1 MRTICEGKLEFTS
14 LYFDQN
20 RGKAMRGQIERALVE
35 LITNCDDS
43 YREMEEHNLQTKG
56 TIRIEIER
64 RRKGAPS
71 VVVVRDRA
79 AGMSAK
85 DMRDKLTKPGSRTS
99 GFEKGLQ
106 RRGLYGRGA
115 KDVTEFGRVTF
126 ESIKEDMYAICNLN
140 PDTSFAIKESRATDD
155 IREQLGIKR
164 GNGTVATVEVAPR
177 FDIPL
182 HQTMVEKFSRYFS
195 LRDILSSPNRRVT
208 LIDRNKRLQ
217 KEDLLQYRY
226 PSGKVELDEKFP
238 VLGYDTAVAHLVI
251 KRHER
256 RFQEDKHGH
265 NAPYREGRILIKSG
279 AAIHEMTLF
288 RFENDPYAE
297 WFSGE
302 LVCPYID
309 RLIREYDDEQQRDP
323 NSPKHSDKNPI
334 RLLDPE
340 RDGLIKEHPFTR
352 ALFEGGEKR
361 LKILIERE
369 KAAAKESEKEISSDR
384 VRKRLNDLA
393 KKAARFMEE
402 KFRELEEEL
411 PKGRLGALFDK
422 YPEGLTIIPSNEYSL
437 KHGERKTFSVI
448 VKAPYELPDSTTVT
462 VVSDNSGV
470 VTRSPTVSLRV
481 EDENRRLGRCT
492 FVLEGVELGSQAFVS
507 ASTNDY
513 QNVVLVEVV
522 SPKEVPVTP
531 PPGLSFDKGEYEV
544 SSRKRKHAILWLN
557 VEGIKSDRCLA
568 QVGSSNDDVV
578 VRPQRIRLHRTGQ
591 SFLSGNV
598 SFEGRRLQA
607 IAKVRA
613 KWEHLEAGCVVRVVQ
628 REKSDSTP
636 DLKPVDKDFGVVR
649 AVWNKDN
656 QNLLEIAGRHPVIRR
671 YLGPAD
677 EDFPGK
683 ESESYLTVLA
693 EVIAEAICQRILETK
708 DRKHPTEDMR
718 ATDFYTEHFRLM
730 REFLPIAHEALVSQ
744 DMAVK

>member
-1 MRTICEGKLEFTS
+1 MRTVFEGKLEFTS

-35 LITNCDDS
+35 LVTNCDDS
-43 YREMEEHNLQTKG
+43 YREMEEHSLQIKG
-56 TIRIEIER
+56 TTRIEIER

-79 AGMSAK
+79 AGMSSRE
-85 DMRDKLTKPGSRTS
+85 MREKLTKPGSRTS
-99 GFEKGLQ
+99 GFEKGLE

-126 ESIKEDMYAICNLN
+126 ESIKEDMYAICKLN
-140 PDTSFAIKESRATDD
+140 PDTSCTIEESRATDD
-155 IREQLGIKR
+155 LRERLGIKR
-164 GNGTVATVEVAPR
+164 SNGTLVTVAVAPR
-177 FDIPL
+177 FDIPQ

-195 LRDILSSPNRRVT
+195 LRDIFSNPKRRVT
-208 LIDRNKRLQ
+208 LVDLNRRPQ

-226 PSGKVELDEKFP
+226 PSGKVELNEKFP
-238 VLGYDTAVAHLVI
+238 IPGYDTAVAHLVI

-256 RFQEDKHGH
+256 RFQEDKHGY
-265 NAPYREGRILIKSG
+265 NAPYREGGILIKSG
-279 AAIHEMTLF
+279 AAIHEITLF

-323 NSPKHSDKNPI
+323 NSPKHSDRNPI

-352 ALFEGGEKR
+352 ALFEEAER
-361 LKILIERE
+361 CLKILIERE
-369 KAAAKESEKEISSDR
+369 KAAAKESEREISSDR

-393 KKAARFMEE
+393 KRAARFIED
-402 KFRELEEEL
+402 KFRELDEEL
-411 PKGRLGALFDK
+411 PKGPGAVFDN

-448 VKAPYELPDSTTVT
+448 VKAAHQLPDSTSVT
-462 VVSDNSGV
+462 VMSDNPGV
-470 VTRSPTVSLRV
+470 ITRSPIVPLRV

-507 ASTNDY
+507 ASTNGY
-513 QNVVLVEVV
+513 QNVVRVEVV
-522 SPKEVPVTP
+522 APPEVPFTP
-531 PPGLSFDKGEYEV
+531 PPGLSFEKGEYEV
-544 SSRKRKHAILWLN
+544 ALRKRKHAVLWLN
-557 VEGIKSDRCLA
+557 VEGIKSDKCLA
-568 QVGSSNDDVV
+568 QIGSNNDDVV
-578 VRPQRIRLHRTGQ
+578 VRPQRITLLRTGES
-591 SFLSGNV
+591 SFSGKV

-607 IAKVRA
+607 IAKVCA

-628 REKSDSTP
+628 REKSDP
-636 DLKPVDKDFGVVR
+636 ALEFKPVDREFGPLR
-649 AVWNKDN
+649 AMWNKDN
-656 QNLLEIAGRHPVIRR
+656 PNLLEIAGQHPVIRR
-671 YLGPAD
+671 YLGSAA
-677 EDFPGK
+677 ENFPGV
-683 ESESYLTVLA
+683 ESDRYLTVLA
-693 EVIAEAICQRILETK
+693 EVVAEAICQRILETK
-708 DRKHPTEDMR
+708 DRKRPDEGMR
-718 ATDFYTEHFRLM
+718 ATDFYTDHFRLM
-730 REFLPIAHEALVSQ
+730 REFLPIAHEALVS
-744 DMAVK
+744 